1 LRTWQG
7 EPSPGAD
14 VAVVD
19 AVVPSGC
26 KVVRRTYLP
35 TPRNASES
43 FVSWDTTR
51 RGIS

>member
-35 TPRNASES
+35 AYPEECKVNPS
-43 FVSWDTTR
+43 
-51 RGIS
+51 